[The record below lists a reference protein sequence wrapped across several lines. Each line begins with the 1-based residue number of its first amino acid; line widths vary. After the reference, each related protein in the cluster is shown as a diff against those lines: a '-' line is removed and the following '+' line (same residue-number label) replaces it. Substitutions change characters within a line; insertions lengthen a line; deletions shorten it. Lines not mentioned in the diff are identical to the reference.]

1 MSKPITS
8 VGQILSLMSCL
19 KRGES
24 FYTPS
29 TPKSIMAY
37 SGKLK
42 VKVSTKTCL
51 LIEDYSENP
60 ITHKLYKVTIL

>member
-1 MSKPITS
+1 
-8 VGQILSLMSCL
+8 MSCL
-19 KRGES
+19 KKGES